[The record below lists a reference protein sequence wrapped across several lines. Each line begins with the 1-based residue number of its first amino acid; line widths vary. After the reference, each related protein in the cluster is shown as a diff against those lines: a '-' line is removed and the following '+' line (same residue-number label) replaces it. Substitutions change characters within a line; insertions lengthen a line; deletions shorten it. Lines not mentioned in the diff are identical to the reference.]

1 MADGEVHSGQELAE
15 LLGVSRTAVW
25 KQLRKLE
32 GLGLEVES
40 LKARGYRLTQRIQ
53 LLDQSRVEQALET
66 STRTLLSRLDIR
78 GSVTSTN
85 SIALD
90 LAQQGQGHGVAIV
103 AEHQTGGRGRRG
115 RSWVSPYAANLYL
128 SLIWEFDG
136 GAAALE
142 GLSLAV
148 GVAVVEALESVQIE
162 GCRLKWPNDLL
173 HDGRKMGGILL
184 EMTGDASDLCAVV
197 VGVGLNIQ
205 MPKKAAGYIDQDWTD
220 AMTASEGSVPDRNI
234 VLAALLTSLLPTMET
249 FARTGFAAFRERWT
263 ALDAYADNAVEL
275 ILGDNRISGTAKGV
289 DEQGALQLET
299 ASGLRVFHGGE
310 VSLRGRP

>member
-1 MADGEVHSGQELAE
+1 MADGEVHSEQELAE

-162 GCRLKWPNDLL
+162 I
-173 HDGRKMGGILL
+173 GGVSGN
-184 EMTGDASDLCAVV
+184 TGSS
-197 VGVGLNIQ
+197 
-205 MPKKAAGYIDQDWTD
+205 P
-220 AMTASEGSVPDRNI
+220 
-234 VLAALLTSLLPTMET
+234 LANAPYSTPSLWLRRHFTRVLPTSTSRFMAASQT
-249 FARTGFAAFRERWT
+249 YLTTMKNPQATG
-263 ALDAYADNAVEL
+263 
-275 ILGDNRISGTAKGV
+275 S
-289 DEQGALQLET
+289 LQLQSTLLVNSLGCAAYPIVSQNQFDRVVRIGIQSRPALTKRCET
-299 ASGLRVFHGGE
+299 RSGKGFHGG
-310 VSLRGRP
+310 